1 MLNTTCVSR
10 LSTPRIRL
18 RLDEVQ
24 AADRAL
30 TSPQSRILTAFR
42 GSSSA
47 LVLPAK
53 RQESVSASVYELP
66 GRKPGEKS
74 KSTAR
79 SLATW
84 RFRIQNQNLV
94 PEGHKGREESRV

>member
-1 MLNTTCVSR
+1 M
-10 LSTPRIRL
+10 
-18 RLDEVQ
+18 
-24 AADRAL
+24 
-30 TSPQSRILTAFR
+30 
-42 GSSSA
+42 
-47 LVLPAK
+47 VLPAK
-53 RQESVSASVYELP
+53 RQESVSANVYELP

-94 PEGHKGREESRV
+94 PAGHKGREESRV